1 MSTPQQRLAAVLSL
15 VLGGVAVGVA
25 IDQAGSSQDE
35 VDGAIIE
42 AAYLLRD
49 LGRGVDELPGLVAS
63 VTGVGVDV
71 VRPIVDRA
79 VLASVRDPRAIR
91 SEHLSIVVP
100 VGDVAATRSA
110 FGIATCAPLAL
121 VDALHTPCL
130 SVDHLG
136 AGTDCDGK
144 VLVEVD
150 ATPGQAQRVRDAFGA
165 AVVDVPLCRD
175 AGAEAPDNPNVSGG

>member
-15 VLGGVAVGVA
+15 VLGGTAIGVA
-25 IDQAGSSQDE
+25 IEQAGSSQDE

-49 LGRGVDELPGLVAS
+49 LGHDVDTLPGLVAS

-71 VRPIVDRA
+71 VKPIVDRA

-100 VGDVAATRSA
+100 VGDVATTRSA
-110 FGIATCAPLAL
+110 FGQATCAPLAL

-130 SVDHLG
+130 SVDHFG
-136 AGTDCDGK
+136 AGVDCDGQ

-150 ATPGQAQRVRDAFGA
+150 ATPGQTQRVRDALGV
-165 AVVDVPLCRD
+165 AVVDVPSCRD
-175 AGAEAPDNPNVSGG
+175 AGVEPEPNPNISGG